1 MMSSGA
7 ILITGAAGFIGS
19 ALGQRLTAAGE
30 RIVGLD
36 VVPADDAMFPC
47 VVNDV
52 RDVEAIDD
60 LCTAFEVDRIVH
72 AGGISGRSVERRDKN
87 APIAVNVTGTA
98 TIFEAARRHGVR
110 RVVLCSSGSVYGS
123 SDRDPVTEDSPLIPV
138 NSYGASKVGS
148 EAIMHAYAAE
158 SGVDGIA
165 LRIFQ
170 AFGPG
175 RRTRCSIRTM
185 VEAALDGQV
194 ATIAYREDARCQYI
208 YIDDVVEALF
218 AALYA
223 GPTPQRVYNISGGTS
238 LTLTEVANIA
248 AKILPGLSVRFGD
261 DPLSWEYR
269 LKQIDISAAKRDLG
283 YVPKVGL
290 AEGIAAYVGRLRAR

>member
-19 ALGQRLTAAGE
+19 ALGRRLMAAGE

-36 VVPADDAMFPC
+36 LVPADDALFPC

-60 LCTAFEVDRIVH
+60 LCTAFDVDRIVH

-123 SDRDPVTEDSPLIPV
+123 SDRDPVSEDSPLIPV

-185 VEAALDGQV
+185 VEAALEGQV

-218 AALYA
+218 AALCA

-248 AKILPGLSVRFGD
+248 ARILPGLSVQFGD

>member
-1 MMSSGA
+1 M
-7 ILITGAAGFIGS
+7 
-19 ALGQRLTAAGE
+19 
-30 RIVGLD
+30 
-36 VVPADDAMFPC
+36 
-47 VVNDV
+47 NDV
-52 RDVEAIDD
+52 RDVEAIHE
-60 LCTAFEVDRIVH
+60 LCNVFDVDRIVH

-98 TIFEAARRHGVR
+98 TIFEVAQRHGVR

-123 SDRDPVTEDSPLIPV
+123 SDRDPVTEDAPLIPV
-138 NSYGASKVGS
+138 NSYGASKVAS

-170 AFGPG
+170 AYGPF

-185 VEAALDGQV
+185 VEAALNGQT

-223 GPTPQRVYNISGGTS
+223 GPIPQRVYNVSGGTS
-238 LTLTEVANIA
+238 LTLREVANIA
-248 AKILPGLSVRFGD
+248 ARILPGFSVQFGD
-261 DPLSWEYR
+261 DPLSREYS

-283 YVPKVGL
+283 YAPKVGL
-290 AEGIAAYVGRLRAR
+290 EEGIAAYVDRLRAR

>member
-1 MMSSGA
+1 MISSGA

-19 ALGQRLTAAGE
+19 ALGRRLTAAGE

-36 VVPADDAMFPC
+36 IVPVDDALFPC

-52 RDVEAIDD
+52 RDVEAIHD
-60 LCTAFEVDRIVH
+60 LCNGFDVDRIVH
-72 AGGISGRSVERRDKN
+72 AGISGRSVERRDKTV
-87 APIAVNVTGTA
+87 PIAVNVTGTA
-98 TIFEAARRHGVR
+98 TIFEAARKHGVR
-110 RVVLCSSGSVYGS
+110 RVVLCSSGSVYGG

-138 NSYGASKVGS
+138 NSYGASKVAS

-170 AFGPG
+170 AFGPF
-175 RRTRCSIRTM
+175 RHTRCSIRTM
-185 VEAALDGQV
+185 VEATLDGQV
-194 ATIAYREDARCQYI
+194 ATIAYREDVRCQYI

-238 LTLTEVANIA
+238 LTLMEVANIV
-248 AKILPGLSVRFGD
+248 AKILPDISVQFGD
-261 DPLSWEYR
+261 DPLSREYT
-269 LKQIDISAAKRDLG
+269 LKQVDISAAKRDLG

-290 AEGIAAYVGRLRAR
+290 AEGIAAYVDRLRAR

>member
-19 ALGQRLTAAGE
+19 ALGRRLTAAGE

-36 VVPADDAMFPC
+36 LVPADDALFPC

-52 RDVEAIDD
+52 RDVQAIDD
-60 LCTAFEVDRIVH
+60 LCTAFDVDRIVH

-98 TIFEAARRHGVR
+98 AIFEAARRHGMR

-185 VEAALDGQV
+185 VEAALEGQV

-218 AALYA
+218 AALCA

-248 AKILPGLSVRFGD
+248 AKILPGLSVQFGD

-290 AEGIAAYVGRLRAR
+290 AEGIAAYVGRLRSR

>member
-1 MMSSGA
+1 MSSGA

-19 ALGQRLTAAGE
+19 ALGRRLSAAGE
-30 RIVGLD
+30 RVVGLD
-36 VVPADDAMFPC
+36 LVPADDALFAC

-52 RDVEAIDD
+52 RNVEAVHD
-60 LCTAFEVDRIVH
+60 LCNAFDVDRIVH

-223 GPTPQRVYNISGGTS
+223 EPTPQRVYNISGGTS

-248 AKILPGLSVRFGD
+248 AKILPGLSVQFGD

>member
-19 ALGQRLTAAGE
+19 ALGRRLMAAGE

-36 VVPADDAMFPC
+36 LVPADDALFPC

-60 LCTAFEVDRIVH
+60 LCTAFDVDRIVH

-123 SDRDPVTEDSPLIPV
+123 SDRDPVSEDSPLIPV

-185 VEAALDGQV
+185 VEAALEGQV

-238 LTLTEVANIA
+238 LTLMEVANIA
-248 AKILPGLSVRFGD
+248 ARILPGLSVQFGD
-261 DPLSWEYR
+261 DPLSGEYR

>member
-19 ALGQRLTAAGE
+19 ALGRRLTAAGE

-36 VVPADDAMFPC
+36 VVPADDALFPC

-60 LCTAFEVDRIVH
+60 LCTAFDVDRIVH

-87 APIAVNVTGTA
+87 APVAVNVTGTA

-110 RVVLCSSGSVYGS
+110 RGVLCSSGSVYGS

-185 VEAALDGQV
+185 VEAALDGRV

-208 YIDDVVEALF
+208 YIDDVAQVRC

-223 GPTPQRVYNISGGTS
+223 GPTPQRVYNVSGGSS
-238 LTLTEVANIA
+238 LTLAEVANIA
-248 AKILPGLSVRFGD
+248 ARILPDLSVQFGD
-261 DPLSWEYR
+261 DPLSREYS

-283 YVPKVGL
+283 YVPKIGL
-290 AEGIAAYVGRLRAR
+290 AEGIAAYVNYLRAR